1 MIGTVASAPRPQ
13 VDPPAGSATP
23 GSTDQRDPRGRFAK
37 GNPGGP
43 GNPFARK
50 TAQFR
55 KVLQETVTDEDIQ
68 AAARKLIEQARAGD
82 LAAIRLL
89 FSYTI
94 GKPAAAV
101 DPDRVEVEEWKLM
114 QETSV
119 APQVMSGVLQ
129 SLPADW
135 VVRMLQ
141 IAWPCVVQTIAQE
154 LGADI
159 EALNRQEAARARRA
173 EARHQAEARKG
184 ASTGQADGA
193 SISQAAPGEAA
204 AVEPIRPSANG
215 SNGAEAEADRPS
227 ANGSNGV
234 PMGPPAP
241 GVERL
246 DLSPEVAQLLL
257 DVLQDLPIG
266 NGANGPASALVQ
278 QVEESGRPDVPSG
291 ESKVHR
297 SRAVST

>member
-1 MIGTVASAPRPQ
+1 
-13 VDPPAGSATP
+13 
-23 GSTDQRDPRGRFAK
+23 
-37 GNPGGP
+37 
-43 GNPFARK
+43 
-50 TAQFR
+50 
-55 KVLQETVTDEDIQ
+55 VLQETVTDEDIQ

-173 EARHQAEARKG
+173 ESRHQAIASKG
-184 ASTGQADGA
+184 ASAGQAHGA
-193 SISQAAPGEAA
+193 SISQAAAQSEAA

-227 ANGSNGV
+227 TNGSNGV